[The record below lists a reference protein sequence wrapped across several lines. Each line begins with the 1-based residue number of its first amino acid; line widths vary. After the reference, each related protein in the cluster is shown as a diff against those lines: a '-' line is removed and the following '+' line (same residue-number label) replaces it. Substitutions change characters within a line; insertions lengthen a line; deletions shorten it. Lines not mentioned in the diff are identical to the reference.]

1 MTNSLIL
8 AATGGTTAAADTVEQ
23 VVQTITTLSN
33 GFVTWVGDGV
43 TVITGHP
50 LLLGLFM
57 IGFMSVGIAAIRRF
71 F

>member
-1 MTNSLIL
+1 MTNFMYLG
-8 AATGGTTAAADTVEQ
+8 ATGGTSTGDTVQ
-23 VVQTITTLSN
+23 TVVDTISTLSE
-33 GFVTWVGDGV
+33 GFVDWIGDGV
-43 TVITGHP
+43 SVITGHP